1 MKDAKNIREFYREQG
16 RKEMF
21 SDIIK
26 RFEDLHDEYLA
37 QGDED
42 SANLVVDLVAWL
54 QDDEGGIS
62 DEGLRCLCNRKSKPV

>member
-1 MKDAKNIREFYREQG
+1 MSYIDKAEVTREFYREQG

-21 SDIIK
+21 AEIIK
-26 RFEDLHDEYLA
+26 RFEGLHDEYTA

-62 DEGLRCLCNRKSKPV
+62 ESFSRSASR

>member
-1 MKDAKNIREFYREQG
+1 MSHSENVREFYRQQG

-21 SDIIK
+21 ADIIK
-26 RFEDLHDEYLA
+26 RFEELHDEYIA

-62 DEGLRCLCNRKSKPV
+62 DEGLRCLCDCKSKPV

>member
-1 MKDAKNIREFYREQG
+1 MSYIDKAEVTREFYREQG

-21 SDIIK
+21 ADIIK
-26 RFEDLHDEYLA
+26 RFEGLHDEYTA

-54 QDDEGGIS
+54 QDDEGGMSEPSSRS
-62 DEGLRCLCNRKSKPV
+62 DSR